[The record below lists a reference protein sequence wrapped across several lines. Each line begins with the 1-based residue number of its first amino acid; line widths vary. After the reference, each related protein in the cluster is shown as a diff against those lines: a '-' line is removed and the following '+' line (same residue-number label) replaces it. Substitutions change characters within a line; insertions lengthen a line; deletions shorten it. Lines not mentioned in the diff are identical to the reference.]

1 MSEGPVAV
9 YLAEFVGTF
18 LLVFTVGC
26 NVLTGSP
33 VWAAT
38 SIACVLMVSIYA
50 LGGVSG
56 ANFNPAV
63 SLALGL
69 SNKLEWKEVGIYCCV
84 QVLAGV
90 AAGLSYGAMLN
101 DVFNLEPAKGFGWWE
116 AALAE
121 VLYTCMLCFVVLNCA
136 AAKKNG
142 CDTGNQ
148 FYGLAIGFV
157 IIAGGYGAGHISGGA
172 FNPAVALGIDV
183 SSAFLGFF
191 WGPVYCVYE
200 IIGACLA
207 AGLFRVVRPDDFD
220 ETVTEYSLAAKL
232 VSEFIGTFYLVLTVG
247 LNVLGG
253 SPAPVFSIAAAL
265 MCMIYSLG
273 NCSGAHFNP
282 AVTVAILL
290 SGRGCIGPLEAV
302 AYMVAQ
308 ILGGVAAGFTY
319 VLMEHGRSF
328 PLGPGKGHN
337 WVGVSI
343 AEIVY
348 TFVLCFVVLNVATI
362 KTPLNQYFGLA
373 IASCVTAGGYA
384 IGGISGGSLNPAVS
398 IGISSSMTLNG
409 GMFYKCLIYTALET
423 VGAGLAAGC
432 FMVVRP
438 SEYAKGEERRAFHVR
453 EKVTV

>member
-1 MSEGPVAV
+1 MGEGAAAT
-9 YLAEFVGTF
+9 YIAEFVGTF

-63 SLALGL
+63 SLTLGL
-69 SNKLEWKEVGIYCCV
+69 SNKMEWKEVGIYCVV
-84 QVLAGV
+84 QILAGIT
-90 AAGLSYGAMLN
+90 AGLAYGAMLN

-136 AAKKNG
+136 AANKNG
-142 CDTGNQ
+142 CGTGNQ

-157 IIAGGYGAGHISGGA
+157 IVAGGYGAGHISGGA

-200 IIGACLA
+200 VIGACIA

-220 ETVTEYSLAAKL
+220 DSVTEYSLAAKL

-282 AVTVAILL
+282 AVTVAILC
-290 SGRGCIGPLEAV
+290 SGRELIKPVEAA
-302 AYMVAQ
+302 AYMGAQ
-308 ILGGVAAGFTY
+308 ILGGVAAAFTY
-319 VLMEHGRSF
+319 ALMEHGKSF
-328 PLGPGKGHN
+328 PLGPGAGHN
-337 WVGVSI
+337 WVGVAI

-348 TFVLCFVVLNVATI
+348 TFVLCFVVLNVATV
-362 KTPLNQYFGLA
+362 KTPLSQYFGLA

-384 IGGISGGSLNPAVS
+384 IGAISGGSLNPAVS
-398 IGISSSMTLNG
+398 IGISSSMMLNG
-409 GMFYKCLIYTALET
+409 GIFYKCLIYSALEL
-423 VGAGLAAGC
+423 VGAGLAAGT

-438 SEYAKGEERRAFHVR
+438 SEYAKSPLASHVGA
-453 EKVTV
+453 TA